1 MTDILE
7 RRLVPSDDALESAV
21 GDETVILHLKNSTYY
36 GLDPVGTRIWAL
48 LKEGLTPPDI
58 CDRLAIEYDMPRET
72 IEADARKFLGD
83 LAAQDI
89 VVDA

>member
-7 RRLVPSDDALESAV
+7 RRLVPSNEALESAV

-36 GLDPVGTRIWAL
+36 GLDVVGTQIWAL
-48 LKEGLTPPDI
+48 LKEGLTPREI
-58 CDRLAIEYDMPRET
+58 CDRLAIEYEISREL
-72 IEADARKFLGD
+72 IEVDARKFLSD

-89 VVDA
+89 LVDA

>member
-1 MTDILE
+1 MTDILQ
-7 RRLVPSDDALESAV
+7 RTLIPSNEALESAV

-36 GLDPVGTRIWAL
+36 GLDVVGTQIWAL
-48 LKEGLTPPDI
+48 LKEGLTPMEI
-58 CDRLAIEYDMPRET
+58 CDRLAAEYGTSREL
-72 IEADARKFLGD
+72 IEADARKFLSD